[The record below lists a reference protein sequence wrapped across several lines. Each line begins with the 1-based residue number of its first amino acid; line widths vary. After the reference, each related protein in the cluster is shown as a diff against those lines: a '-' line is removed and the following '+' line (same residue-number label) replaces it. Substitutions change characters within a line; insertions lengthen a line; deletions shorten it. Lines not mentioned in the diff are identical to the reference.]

1 MKGRRKRLIKRFTG
15 GKETAMK
22 RYRRIAIVTVMVS
35 VLIMVMCC
43 AGRSGYMAPATP
55 TAGPAPDKALVYFMR
70 PSGMGF
76 KVNFQIWDSDYFV
89 GLSQA
94 KSYFVYECNPGIHL
108 FIGIAENKVAIQA
121 DLAAGKSYYVGTNV
135 RVGWAKARMQFTPV
149 TRGSE
154 LWDKVEAYKPAL
166 NCIAANEEWR
176 AKWEA
181 AKKPEVLKLVDYFTN
196 GAGTS
201 SVLKLSKED
210 GR

>member
-1 MKGRRKRLIKRFTG
+1 MR
-15 GKETAMK
+15 
-22 RYRRIAIVTVMVS
+22 RYRRIAIVTVLLS
-35 VLIMVMCC
+35 VFLMVMGC
-43 AGRSGYMAPATP
+43 AGRSGYMAAATP
-55 TAGPAPDKALVYFMR
+55 AAGPAPDKALVYFMR
-70 PSGMGF
+70 PSGYGYAI
-76 KVNFQIWDSDYFV
+76 NFQIWDSDHFV

-94 KSYFVYECNPGIHL
+94 KSYFAYECAPGTHL

-135 RVGWAKARMQFTPV
+135 RTGWAKARMQFTPV

-154 LWDKVEAYKPAL
+154 LWDKVESYKPAL
-166 NCIAANEEWR
+166 NCIAAKEEYR

-196 GAGTS
+196 GAGAS
-201 SVLKLSKED
+201 SLLKLSKED

>member
-1 MKGRRKRLIKRFTG
+1 MKG
-15 GKETAMK
+15 
-22 RYRRIAIVTVMVS
+22 YRRIAIVTVMLS
-35 VLIMVMCC
+35 VFLMVMGC
-43 AGRSGYMAPATP
+43 AGKSGYMVTATP
-55 TAGPAPDKALVYFMR
+55 AAGPAPGKALVYFMR

-76 KVNFQIWDSDYFV
+76 AVHFQIWDSDHFV

-94 KSYFVYECNPGIHL
+94 KSYSVYECAPGTHL
-108 FIGIAENKVAIQA
+108 FIGIAENKVALKA
-121 DLAAGKSYYVGTNV
+121 DLDAGKSYYVGTNV
-135 RVGWAKARMQFTPV
+135 RVGWAKARMQLTPV

-154 LWDKVEAYKPAL
+154 LWNQVETYKPSL
-166 NCIAANEEWR
+166 NCISAKEEER

-181 AKKPEVLKLVDYFTN
+181 AKKQEVLKLIDYFTN

>member
-1 MKGRRKRLIKRFTG
+1 MKG
-15 GKETAMK
+15 
-22 RYRRIAIVTVMVS
+22 YRRIAIVTVMLS
-35 VLIMVMCC
+35 VFLVVMGC
-43 AGRSGYMAPATP
+43 AGRSGYMVTATP
-55 TAGPAPDKALVYFMR
+55 AAGPAPDKALVYFMR

-76 KVNFQIWDSDYFV
+76 AVHFQIWDSDHFV

-94 KSYFVYECNPGIHL
+94 KSYSVYECAPGTHL
-108 FIGIAENKVAIQA
+108 FIGIAENKVALKA
-121 DLAAGKSYYVGTNV
+121 DLDAGKSYYVGTNV
-135 RVGWAKARMQFTPV
+135 RTGWAKARMQFTPV

-154 LWDKVEAYKPAL
+154 LWDKMEAYKAGL
-166 NCIAANEEWR
+166 HCIAAKEEER

-181 AKKPEVLKLVDYFTN
+181 AKKQEVLKLIDYFTN

>member
-1 MKGRRKRLIKRFTG
+1 MKG
-15 GKETAMK
+15 
-22 RYRRIAIVTVMVS
+22 YRRIAIVTVMLS
-35 VLIMVMCC
+35 VFLVVTGC
-43 AGRSGYMAPATP
+43 AGRSGYMVTATP
-55 TAGPAPDKALVYFMR
+55 AAGPAPDKALVYFMR

-76 KVNFQIWDSDYFV
+76 AVHFQIWDSDHFV

-94 KSYFVYECNPGIHL
+94 KSYSVYECAPGTHL
-108 FIGIAENKVAIQA
+108 FIGIAENKVALKA
-121 DLAAGKSYYVGTNV
+121 DLDAGKSYYVGTNV
-135 RVGWAKARMQFTPV
+135 RTGWAKARMQFTPV

-154 LWDKVEAYKPAL
+154 LWDKMEAYKAGL
-166 NCIAANEEWR
+166 HCIAAKEEER

-181 AKKPEVLKLVDYFTN
+181 AKKQEVLKLIDYFTN